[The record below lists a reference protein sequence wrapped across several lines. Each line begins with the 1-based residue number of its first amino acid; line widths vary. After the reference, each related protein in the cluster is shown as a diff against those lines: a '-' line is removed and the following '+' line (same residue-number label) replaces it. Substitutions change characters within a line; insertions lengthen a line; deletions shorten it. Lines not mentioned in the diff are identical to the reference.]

1 MRLATS
7 EVQAI
12 LTQSLS
18 SKYRCQMGA
27 IEPPTCPRV
36 STSQRAWHQE
46 NNGSK
51 GAHNLGENKL
61 GSCVLDL
68 SDVDAH
74 SGALAQRFR
83 CNAGQGRDG
92 PPSAAGGSDCR
103 SAMNK
108 GGLA

>member
-1 MRLATS
+1 
-7 EVQAI
+7 
-12 LTQSLS
+12 
-18 SKYRCQMGA
+18 MGA
-27 IEPPTCPRV
+27 IEPPTCTRV
-36 STSQRAWHQE
+36 STSQ
-46 NNGSK
+46 
-51 GAHNLGENKL
+51 GALHEEDDLSENKL
-61 GSCVLDL
+61 GGCVLDL

>member
-1 MRLATS
+1 MRLETG
-7 EVQAI
+7 EMQAM

-27 IEPPTCPRV
+27 IEPPTCTRV
-36 STSQRAWHQE
+36 SASQRARHQDDS
-46 NNGSK
+46 GSK

-61 GSCVLDL
+61 GSGVLDL

-83 CNAGQGRDG
+83 CNDGQGRDG
-92 PPSAAGGSDCR
+92 PPSTAGGSDCR

>member
-7 EVQAI
+7 EVQAM

-27 IEPPTCPRV
+27 IEPPTCTQV
-36 STSQRAWHQE
+36 STSQRARHQE

-92 PPSAAGGSDCR
+92 PPSAAGGSNCR
-103 SAMNK
+103 STMNK